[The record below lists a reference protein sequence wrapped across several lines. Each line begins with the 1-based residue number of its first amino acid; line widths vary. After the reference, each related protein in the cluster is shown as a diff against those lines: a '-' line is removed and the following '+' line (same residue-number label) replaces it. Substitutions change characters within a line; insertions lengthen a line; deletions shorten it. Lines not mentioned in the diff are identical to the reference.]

1 MARFHSVTGAEPG
14 DKTILTPY
22 TQAEEDARDVEEA
35 EWAKGNDMRTW
46 KVQIAESD
54 DLMLRELEDF
64 IDNQNISL
72 NPGITKDNYDA
83 KKVVRARK
91 PT

>member
-1 MARFHSVTGAEPG
+1 
-14 DKTILTPY
+14 
-22 TQAEEDARDVEEA
+22 
-35 EWAKGNDMRTW
+35 
-46 KVQIAESD
+46 
-54 DLMLRELEDF
+54 MLRELEDF